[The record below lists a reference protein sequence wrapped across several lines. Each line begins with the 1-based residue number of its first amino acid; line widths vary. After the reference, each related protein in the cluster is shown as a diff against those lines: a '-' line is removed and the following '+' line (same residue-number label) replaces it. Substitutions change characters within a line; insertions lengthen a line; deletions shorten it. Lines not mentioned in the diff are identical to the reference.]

1 MKADNNAD
9 SHLLPD
15 FATTL
20 EKPVLKEL
28 CLANEGTIVVQMVF
42 HALCGTG
49 CHTTSSTTGSGST
62 TGRQGNSGGGSSS
75 DNNQGGGGR
84 R

>member
-28 CLANEGTIVVQMVF
+28 CLANEGTIAFQMAF
-42 HALCGTG
+42 HASCGTG
-49 CHTTSSTTGSGST
+49 CHSTCSTTGSSST
-62 TGRQGNSGGGSSS
+62 TSRQGGSGGGSSN
-75 DNNQGGGGR
+75 DNSQGGGDDR
-84 R
+84 